1 MKQLKQSPVAKIIAW
16 ILITVSALMLLA
28 GTAGAYA
35 ISELGFYT
43 RSVEDIRE
51 EQFERIAGKYS
62 ARVLL
67 NLNNTENETY
77 FKDTNFRY
85 GVVEASN
92 YEELEKLDLN
102 QQSDTC
108 QLFGVHVLT
117 KVNVVMPNWL
127 QLSKLNESTQN
138 NWNGFLSAMME
149 YEGRHKDIVKDAAQK
164 IGDGIASLPVNSSCQ
179 ALREQANAVGE
190 TQLEKAREQMRR
202 YQSETGNGR
211 YMGVAY
217 PKF

>member
-51 EQFERIAGKYS
+51 KQFERIAGKYS

-77 FKDTNFRY
+77 FKVPTS
-85 GVVEASN
+85 GM
-92 YEELEKLDLN
+92 ELWKHPI
-102 QQSDTC
+102 TR
-108 QLFGVHVLT
+108 
-117 KVNVVMPNWL
+117 NW
-127 QLSKLNESTQN
+127 K
-138 NWNGFLSAMME
+138 NW
-149 YEGRHKDIVKDAAQK
+149 I
-164 IGDGIASLPVNSSCQ
+164 
-179 ALREQANAVGE
+179 
-190 TQLEKAREQMRR
+190 
-202 YQSETGNGR
+202 
-211 YMGVAY
+211 
-217 PKF
+217 

>member
-1 MKQLKQSPVAKIIAW
+1 MRCGISQWSGL
-16 ILITVSALMLLA
+16 LLLLA
-28 GTAGAYA
+28 TWEAQAADAHYQNVTVEPRTDVNFSFYDVKATDGKALRDHLLQVAPKTTAGHRA
-35 ISELGFYT
+35 I
-43 RSVEDIRE
+43 
-51 EQFERIAGKYS
+51 GKAVYQ
-62 ARVLL
+62 V
-67 NLNNTENETY
+67 
-77 FKDTNFRY
+77 DWQ
-85 GVVEASN
+85 
-92 YEELEKLDLN
+92 LDLN

-149 YEGRHKDIVKDAAQK
+149 YEGRHKEIVQEAAQK
-164 IGDGIASLPVNSSCQ
+164 IGDGIAGLPVNGSCQ
-179 ALREQANAVGE
+179 ALREQADAVGE
-190 TQLEKAREQMRR
+190 TQLEKAREQVRR
-202 YQSETGNGR
+202 YQSETGKGR